1 MIIVYFINIYYDS
14 DVEMYIRIKLLL
26 CSDILKNINF
36 FVFYFSENFKN
47 LQNNRLDSGELNEV
61 FRVVVIVERQEEKM
75 DIDDDIYNFSVRSK
89 YLK

>member
-47 LQNNRLDSGELNEV
+47 LQNNWLDLGEFNEV
-61 FRVVVIVERQEEKM
+61 FWVVVIVERQEEKM

>member
-47 LQNNRLDSGELNEV
+47 L
-61 FRVVVIVERQEEKM
+61 
-75 DIDDDIYNFSVRSK
+75 
-89 YLK
+89 